1 MVLRLF
7 LISIF
12 LYSACYAEKS
22 TKEVQ
27 AYNMIEKVKAESVIQ
42 KGLINSIYFLNTEYF
57 VLEGENKKIKNNPV
71 NNKNGVKYLSMYFF
85 CIVLI
90 K

>member
-57 VLEGENKKIKNNPV
+57 VLEGENKKIKNPLYSPEQAKDYIN
-71 NNKNGVKYLSMYFF
+71 L
-85 CIVLI
+85 LI
-90 K
+90 RSFNL